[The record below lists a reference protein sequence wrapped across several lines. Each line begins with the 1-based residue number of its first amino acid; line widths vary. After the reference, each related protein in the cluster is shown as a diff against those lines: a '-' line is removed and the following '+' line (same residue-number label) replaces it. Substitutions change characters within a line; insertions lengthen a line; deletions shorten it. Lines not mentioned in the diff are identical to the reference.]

1 MRENN
6 IDDYVSKSEA
16 IAIRAAIRKIEN
28 PAQVEAIARA
38 DKLSCARSAA
48 LELIKDER
56 LLADILINERNEAVF
71 EGAAARIKDPLLL
84 AEIVL
89 NAKTFVPMTKV
100 LSRIDDQDIL
110 FRIACEAGN
119 GFDRKLASARL
130 DSEEALIQ
138 MLKSHAEASV
148 RANIVEIIEDQSLI
162 AETALRDPDHTVRE
176 SAVVRL
182 TDQSVLAEVAL
193 KDPNE
198 WIRYKA
204 VRKLTDQSVL
214 AEIALND
221 SGEWVRSEAVKKL
234 TDQSVLAEIIKAE
247 PEAHIR
253 KEAVRILT
261 DEKILRSL
269 ALGDSDGDGN
279 GGGENDSDNDGD
291 GDCCGDNDCDGDGD
305 GKSSGKRDESYDVRI
320 IANLKRYNLDI
331 HAYTEYTL
339 TRKLIEI
346 TQEPAV
352 LRDIAQNAAYEIS
365 FAALVKL
372 SGIASGQGQLP
383 ETYSGRNLSLERQ
396 LSIIESANDESLRQ
410 AVLIKFAKIKTPREA
425 LVYRI
430 RAAKL
435 IYDPVEKEYAMKGIM
450 KEIVLTDN
458 ANEARNL
465 LSELADQESFAYL
478 ALNAKHPFMCK
489 LAAEKLTDQ
498 ALLKHVFAAGGG
510 PVQRIVLSRITDEV
524 FLLEAK
530 GKTHGGGS
538 E

>member
-6 IDDYVSKSEA
+6 IDDYVSKSEEK
-16 IAIRAAIRKIEN
+16 AIRAAIRKIEN
-28 PAQVEAIARA
+28 PAQIEAIARA

-71 EGAAARIKDPLLL
+71 EGAAARIKDQLLL

-119 GFDRKLASARL
+119 GVCRKLAAARL
-130 DSEEALIQ
+130 DSEEALIR

-148 RANIVEIIEDQSLI
+148 RANIVEIIVDQSLI

-176 SAVVRL
+176 SAVERL
-182 TDQSVLAEVAL
+182 TDQGVLAGIAL

-198 WIRYKA
+198 WVRYKA
-204 VRKLTDQSVL
+204 VR
-214 AEIALND
+214 
-221 SGEWVRSEAVKKL
+221 KL

-261 DEKILRSL
+261 DEKLLRSL
-269 ALGDSDGDGN
+269 ALGDAGS
-279 GGGENDSDNDGD
+279 
-291 GDCCGDNDCDGDGD
+291 DGD

-320 IANLKRYNLDI
+320 IANLKRYNLEI
-331 HAYTEYTL
+331 NAYTEHTL
-339 TRKLIEI
+339 TRKLIEV

-435 IYDPVEKEYAMKGIM
+435 IYDPVEKEYAMKGVM

-458 ANEARNL
+458 ANEAHNL
-465 LSELADQESFAYL
+465 LNELADQESFAYL
-478 ALNAKHPFMCK
+478 ALNAKHPFMRK

-498 ALLKHVFAAGGG
+498 ALLKHVFAAGDG
-510 PVQRIVLSRITDEV
+510 PVQRIVLSRITDE
-524 FLLEAK
+524 
-530 GKTHGGGS
+530 
-538 E
+538 